1 MTIMKKTYIT
11 PAMSVSELFLE
22 GVVAASLQMHDD
34 KTVDTSADGAQL
46 SNKYKSPWDSSNWSN

>member
-1 MTIMKKTYIT
+1 MKKTYIT

-22 GVVAASLQMHDD
+22 GVVAASLKINDDPD
-34 KTVDTSADGAQL
+34 KTVDTSNGEQL

>member
-1 MTIMKKTYIT
+1 MKKTYIT

-22 GVVAASLQMHDD
+22 GVVAASIKINDD
-34 KTVDTSADGAQL
+34 NNKAVDTSEEGAQL